1 MFDFIIGKKVVLCSR
16 TAGLVDQYI
25 NMLYDFGKLLSVSL
39 RWMIESWGNV
49 YSYGLKVHFVSL
61 SSYVQ
66 EICNVVL
73 NDMKM
78 DAEHSD
84 PVNFVVR
91 NFSSNF

>member
-1 MFDFIIGKKVVLCSR
+1 
-16 TAGLVDQYI
+16 
-25 NMLYDFGKLLSVSL
+25 
-39 RWMIESWGNV
+39 MIESWGNV